1 MWCKDPFLGF
11 LESSGFS
18 VVRLPRRDFR
28 PLQLLSSQKKDLYK
42 LGELQTVMIPGNGIA
57 LPAVKVDEP
66 AASVSGQRTG
76 DLSIGVGLSLL
87 TNVIGAMGGGTIGL
101 DAQYQKAK
109 SVSFQFTD
117 VFTDSIEIAEL
128 DQFLGGSD
136 VNPASK
142 HVASLLDADD
152 VYVMTATLKSSKLT
166 VDAKGA
172 AGGSVGL
179 SVPAIKE
186 VVGGNL
192 TVSGADATSNT
203 VTFEG
208 RDRLVFGFQAVRL
221 FYDDGRYTAFEPL
234 QPGTTAARGIAA
246 KPLPPGVKPLPPGR
260 SFAQISD
267 L

>member
-11 LESSGFS
+11 LEGSGFS

-28 PLQLLSSQKKDLYK
+28 PLQLLSSQKKELYK

-57 LPAVKVDEP
+57 LPTLKIDEP
-66 AASVSGQRTG
+66 AASISGQRTG
-76 DLSIGVGLSLL
+76 DLSVGVGLSLL

-101 DAQYQKAK
+101 DAQYQQAK
-109 SVSFQFTD
+109 TVSFQFTD
-117 VFTDSIEIAEL
+117 VYTDSVEIAEL

-136 VNPASK
+136 VNPASR

-152 VYVMTATLKSSKLT
+152 VYVLTATLKSSRLT

-172 AGGSVGL
+172 SGASVGL
-179 SVPAIKE
+179 SVPAIKD
-186 VVGGNL
+186 VVGTNL
-192 TVSGADATSNT
+192 TVSGTGTTSSA
-203 VTFEG
+203 VTYEG

-221 FYDDGRYTAFEPL
+221 FYDDGHYTAFEPV

-246 KPLPPGVKPLPPGR
+246 KPLPPGVKPLAPGR